1 MKTSLMEKRLLNIR
15 ETSEYLG
22 VTVNT
27 LYCWVSQRR
36 IPFVK
41 IGKRTM
47 FDYSHLNDYI
57 DEHTHK
63 PLDFERKAPVW

>member
-1 MKTSLMEKRLLNIR
+1 MEKRLLNIR

-22 VTVNT
+22 IPVNT

-41 IGKRTM
+41 MGKRTM
-47 FDYSHLNDYI
+47 FDLSRLNDYI
-57 DEHTHK
+57 DEHTRQ
-63 PLDFERKAPVW
+63 PLNFERKAPVW